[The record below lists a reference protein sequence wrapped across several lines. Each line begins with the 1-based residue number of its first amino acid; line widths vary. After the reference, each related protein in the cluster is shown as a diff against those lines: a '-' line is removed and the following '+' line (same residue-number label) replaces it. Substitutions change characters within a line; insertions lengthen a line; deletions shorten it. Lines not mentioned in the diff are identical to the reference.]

1 MQKSRKYTR
10 GFIRVVR
17 LALIAVLKQDG
28 ASTGNKYPSGYRP
41 AQYHAVDG
49 NKSIAGHILTRGHY
63 KKRFEGYPLSNV
75 ELMAAI
81 DGSVGFVLTK
91 DDRWLLQELEDY
103 HDIASEQVQVLGGAF
118 TTRMCN
124 LLFKNAEQLPHVFKD
139 YS

>member
-1 MQKSRKYTR
+1 MTKQYTR

-17 LALIAVLKQDG
+17 LSLNAVLKQDR
-28 ASTGNKYPSGYRP
+28 ASTGNQYPSGYRP

-49 NKSIAGHILTRGHY
+49 AKSIAGHILTRGHY

-81 DGSVGFVLTK
+81 DGSVGFELTK

-103 HDIASEQVQVLGGAF
+103 HDIASEQVQILGGAF
-118 TTRMCN
+118 TTRMRN
-124 LLFKNAEQLPHVFKD
+124 LLFKNADILPPIFKD
-139 YS
+139 YH